1 MAARKFGGAESRWRG
16 LIAEQERSGE
26 SVAGFASSRGL
37 CAATIYW
44 WRSRL
49 RRQAQRDAL
58 DLVPIEITT
67 SAMRPPPSSESF
79 ELELANGRRL
89 RVPASFDADALARLI
104 SVVERAC

>member
-1 MAARKFGGAESRWRG
+1 MAARKSGGAESRWRA

-49 RRQAQRDAL
+49 RRQAQSDVP

-67 SAMRPPPSSESF
+67 GAPPLSESF
-79 ELELANGRRL
+79 ELELVSGRRL

-104 SVVERAC
+104 LVAERAC